1 MRLPAPGWRATGKGR
16 AGTMAIIDVVKYD
29 GSDREFVWKFPSENL
44 RLGTQLV
51 VKTAQTAFFVRG
63 GAVFDQFGP
72 GTKTLHT
79 ANLPLLHKLVGLPFG
94 GDTPFQAEV
103 WYINLISKL
112 DNRWGTPAPIQL
124 EDPRYGV
131 IIPVRAFGQFGLNIA
146 DPRKFLETLVGVVH
160 LYTADKLVEYMTG
173 KIIAAFT
180 TALGNLV
187 VREKMSLL
195 DLPAQFNQISETC
208 RQDIAA
214 ELANYGVGLPN
225 FFVMSINIPENDA
238 SVVKLREFKEKK
250 MTIDGLGRD
259 IYQFDRSMDVMD
271 KAAGAQS
278 NGGILGAG
286 LGLGMGLGAG
296 AAAGAAFGG
305 IARNL
310 TTGVDSQ
317 AGPPPPPPAMAEPTL
332 HVCMG
337 QQQFGPYPLSAV
349 LAYIRDG
356 RITPEALFWRPGM
369 AGWSPQSA
377 VPELCEQSGSYVAP
391 PPPPPPPP
399 PTDTGSEG
407 QA

>member
-1 MRLPAPGWRATGKGR
+1 M
-16 AGTMAIIDVVKYD
+16 
-29 GSDREFVWKFPSENL
+29 
-44 RLGTQLV
+44 GTQLV
-51 VKTAQTAFFVRG
+51 VKTSQTAFFVRG
-63 GAVFDQFGP
+63 GAILDQFGP
-72 GTKTLHT
+72 GTTTLQT
-79 ANLPLLHKLVGLPFG
+79 ANLPLLHKLVSLPFG

-131 IIPVRAFGQFGLNIA
+131 IIPVRAFGQFGLKIA

-271 KAAGAQS
+271 KAAGAQA

-296 AAAGAAFGG
+296 AATGAAFGG

-317 AGPPPPPPAMAEPTL
+317 AAPPPPSAMAEPTL
-332 HVCMG
+332 HVFMG

-349 LAYIRDG
+349 LAYISDG
-356 RITPEALFWRPGM
+356 RITPGALFWRPGM
-369 AGWSPQSA
+369 AGWLPQAA
-377 VPELCEQSGSYVAP
+377 VPELSGPGGPSATPLP
-391 PPPPPPPP
+391 PPPPPVG
-399 PTDTGSEG
+399 TSSTSGEG
-407 QA
+407 QP